1 MNYISGKDFYK
12 PCKYNCDT
20 KNQLWCSIIADAH
33 DSTCSCE
40 QPFAHLLALIFP
52 PGHTDR
58 NLTINQIIKRDYKAL
73 CLGGGT
79 EEESHGLA
87 DGEKDLQE
95 ENIKKEEEEYIKD
108 EDLQDLIA
116 AGEDAGGR

>member
-1 MNYISGKDFYK
+1 MNYISAKDFYK
-12 PCKYNCDT
+12 PSKYNFDT
-20 KNQLWCSIIADAH
+20 KNQLWCSIIADSH
-33 DSTCSCE
+33 DSTCNCN
-40 QPFAHLLALIFP
+40 QPFAHLLATIFP
-52 PGHTDR
+52 PGHADR
-58 NLTINQIIKRDYKAL
+58 DLTINQILKRDYKQL

-87 DGEKDLQE
+87 GGEKDSPE
-95 ENIKKEEEEYIKD
+95 EDIKKEEEDYIRD